1 MASDDI
7 VLITGSSGYLGAA
20 IVRKLADEYTLVGLD
35 RPGGPAPPSSAH
47 QIDLDLGSDKSV
59 GEALGQVRAKFGGR
73 IASVIH
79 LAAYYDVSGEPNPLY
94 VCADVKGAARK
105 RSTRLHA

>member
-73 IASVIH
+73 IA
-79 LAAYYDVSGEPNPLY
+79 
-94 VCADVKGAARK
+94 
-105 RSTRLHA
+105 RSEEHTSELQSLMRSSYAVFCLKKQQTQ

>member
-1 MASDDI
+1 MASYDI
-7 VLITGSSGYLGAA
+7 VLSTGSSGYLGAA

-73 IASVIH
+73 IASRSEERRVGKEG
-79 LAAYYDVSGEPNPLY
+79 VSTFSFRWSPY
-94 VCADVKGAARK
+94 
-105 RSTRLHA
+105 H